1 MVGQVNVAIPWLRNG
16 PNQGSPCRGETPGAR
31 EVQDHV
37 APGRLWAEVRASPGE
52 APRAAAHGDMHQD
65 IRL

>member
-1 MVGQVNVAIPWLRNG
+1 M
-16 PNQGSPCRGETPGAR
+16 
-31 EVQDHV
+31 QDHV

-65 IRL
+65 IRLRPKSPESSHMTLFETKGGKCKAFKSEGI